1 MINFGV
7 EMRSEKRQQGVP
19 SFANVDQQSSQ
30 EQLKEAAVNHSVPGN
45 SLTRANATI
54 QGAQGG
60 WEPAVPCSTW
70 AAASKSRRS
79 EQQTQI

>member
-7 EMRSEKRQQGVP
+7 EMKSEERQQGVR

-30 EQLKEAAVNHSVPGN
+30 EQLKEAAVNQCPWEC
-45 SLTRANATI
+45 LTHASATI

-60 WEPAVPCSTW
+60 WDPAVPCSTW
-70 AAASKSRRS
+70 AAAPKSRRS
-79 EQQTQI
+79 EQQPQI